1 MLVKNKY
8 EYPILERVDTEIGRH
23 YLDSNN
29 KAVPSVTTILSGTSK
44 SKDGL
49 IQWRNRVG
57 EEEADRVIKQST
69 DIGTAVHEAIE
80 NYLNGK
86 SWNNFEE
93 THDQLLAKNISDKFI
108 KDGLN
113 GITEIWGLE
122 VGLLLDNLYAG
133 TADCVGEYEGIPT
146 LIDFKTAK
154 KIKKRE
160 WIEDY
165 FEQLGAYCMAHN
177 YVYGTKIQSG
187 IILMCTKDFL
197 FQKFEVSGREF
208 VRYQH
213 AFLKKVDQYHKNC
226 TQAKDGQDTKN
237 DQKVQ

>member
-1 MLVKNKY
+1 MIINYKFKY
-8 EYPILERVDTEIGRH
+8 PVLERVDTDIGRH

-29 KAVPSVTTILSGTSK
+29 KPVPSVTTVLSATSK

-57 EEEADRVIKQST
+57 EEEAERIIKQST

-86 SWNNFEE
+86 SWDNFKE
-93 THDQLLAKNISDKFI
+93 THDQQLAQKISTKFI
-108 KDGLN
+108 NDGLK

-133 TADCVGEYEGIPT
+133 TADCVGLYENVPT

-165 FEQLGAYCMAHN
+165 FLQGCAYANAHN
-177 YVYGTKIQSG
+177 VMFGTKIEQ
-187 IILMCTKDFL
+187 IVILMVDRNSI
-197 FQKFEVSGREF
+197 FQEF
-208 VRYQH
+208 IVRPTE
-213 AFLKKVDQYHKNC
+213 FNLLTRKWKNRLIEFNN
-226 TQAKDGQDTKN
+226 KYN
-237 DQKVQ
+237 V

>member
-1 MLVKNKY
+1 MLIKSKHKY
-8 EYPILERVDTEIGRH
+8 PVLERVDLEIGRH
-23 YLDSNN
+23 YLDSN
-29 KAVPSVTTILSGTSK
+29 KKPVPSVTTVLSGTSK
-44 SKDGL
+44 SKDAL

-57 EEEADRVIKQST
+57 EEEAERIIKQST

-86 SWNNFEE
+86 PWNNFEE
-93 THDQLLAKNISDKFI
+93 IDDRTYIAKKISDKFI

-113 GITEIWGLE
+113 GITEIWGIE

-133 TADCVGEYEGIPT
+133 TADCVGEYEGIPS

-165 FEQLGAYCMAHN
+165 FLQGCAYANAHN
-177 YVYGTKIQSG
+177 VMFGTKIEQ
-187 IILMCTKDFL
+187 IVILMVDRNAIFQEFIVRPAEFNFL
-197 FQKFEVSGREF
+197 TRKWKNRLIEF
-208 VRYQH
+208 NNKY
-213 AFLKKVDQYHKNC
+213 NI
-226 TQAKDGQDTKN
+226 
-237 DQKVQ
+237 

>member
-1 MLVKNKY
+1 MIVKSKY
-8 EYPILERVDTEIGRH
+8 KYPTLERVDLETGRH

-29 KAVPSVTTILSGTSK
+29 KPVPSVTTVLSGTSK
-44 SKDGL
+44 SADGL

-57 EEEADRVIKQST
+57 EEEAERIIKQST

-86 SWNNFEE
+86 SWDNFEE
-93 THDQLLAKNISDKFI
+93 SHDQLLAQKISDKFI
-108 KDGLN
+108 KDGLK

-122 VGLLLDNLYAG
+122 VSLLLDNLYAG

-165 FEQLGAYCMAHN
+165 FLQGCAYANAHN
-177 YVYGTKIQSG
+177 VMFGTKIEQ
-187 IILMCTKDFL
+187 IVILMVDRNAI
-197 FQKFEVSGREF
+197 FQEF
-208 VRYQH
+208 IVRPTE
-213 AFLKKVDQYHKNC
+213 FNLLTRKWKNRLIEYNN
-226 TQAKDGQDTKN
+226 KYN
-237 DQKVQ
+237 L